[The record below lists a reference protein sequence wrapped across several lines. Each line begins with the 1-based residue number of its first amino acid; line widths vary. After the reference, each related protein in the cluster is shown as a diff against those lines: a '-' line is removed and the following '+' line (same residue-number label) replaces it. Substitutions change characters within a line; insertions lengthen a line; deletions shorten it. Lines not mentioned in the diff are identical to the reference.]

1 MPHMGD
7 ILLPFQLKLL
17 RQTFFQV
24 FLVLLVQAG
33 LTHLVSSSSPARLFL
48 WGFAGLSLLAWLTTN
63 ERNRKVAFGHF
74 LVMQT
79 SLLICP
85 WFMGGLRSPA
95 AYFCLILLH
104 PLALLFGMRVAWV
117 WVGGFVLNV
126 VLLLNFE
133 MRGLIASRPPSAAMT
148 MITLTAMIGYTLFF
162 VASPLVYIR
171 RLFDVASNHLK
182 QRREVDEKLV
192 HLSQELESRVAER
205 SGELIRGRVRLQ
217 ELAMGNAE
225 RLAQEIK
232 RLHAAVDDVEET
244 FRGAQDPRALKSL
257 DRIRKAQER
266 LERMHEALLRFCRLT
281 GQPARQTGI
290 TPSLHEDLVR
300 SVWEELAIRHEVPVR
315 FSLGNLPGCKADPD
329 LLRHVW
335 QNLLSNAVKY
345 SSRVEQSSVEV
356 FQADGEICVKDNG
369 IGFDSRQA
377 QNLFGL
383 FQRLHTEE
391 DFKGTGV
398 GLAIVHRIIEVHGG
412 SIRAE
417 ASPGHGAT
425 FRFKLPAY
433 RSPETT
439 LGLLPLTA

>member
-1 MPHMGD
+1 MGD

-17 RQTFFQV
+17 RQTFLQV
-24 FLVLLVQAG
+24 FLVLLVQAS
-33 LTHLVSSSSPARLFL
+33 LTHVVSSAPQVRTLL
-48 WGFAGLSLLAWLTTN
+48 WSFAGLALVAWLTTN

-148 MITLTAMIGYTLFF
+148 MVTLTAMIGYTLFF

-182 QRREVDEKLV
+182 QRREVDEQLAR
-192 HLSQELESRVAER
+192 LSDELEKRVAVR
-205 SGELIRGRVRLQ
+205 SGELTQGRVRLQ
-217 ELAMGNAE
+217 ELAMGNANRLAEEIE
-225 RLAQEIK
+225 RL
-232 RLHAAVDDVEET
+232 RVAVGNVEQAYGGET
-244 FRGAQDPRALKSL
+244 DPRALKSL

-266 LERMHEALLRFCRLT
+266 LERMHESLVRFCRLA
-281 GQPARQTGI
+281 GQPPRQAGI

-315 FSLGNLPGCKADPD
+315 FSLGSLPGCKADPD

-345 SSRVEQSSVEV
+345 SSRVDQPCVEV

-369 IGFDSRQA
+369 IGFDSQRA
-377 QNLFGL
+377 QTLFGL

-398 GLAIVHRIIEVHGG
+398 GLAIVHRILEVHGG
-412 SIRAE
+412 SIRAQS
-417 ASPGHGAT
+417 APGKGAT
-425 FRFKLPAY
+425 FRFNLPSY

-439 LGLLPLTA
+439 LGLLPLAA